1 MGAQPN
7 FGLQGI
13 CDRED
18 PFIPRRRQAD
28 PLTAFP
34 FDPYR
39 KSKGRLCMCAGVDPL
54 LGILFKSRLK
64 MSDRPRGVSQRQA
77 TVPAKEYESS
87 DQRILASGGTVA
99 LPSYYR
105 PRDVADAGTRES
117 GE

>member
-39 KSKGRLCMCAGVDPL
+39 KTKGRLCMCAGVDPL
-54 LGILFKSRLK
+54 LELELSMSGIRIE
-64 MSDRPRGVSQRQA
+64 MSSHDL
-77 TVPAKEYESS
+77 YNH
-87 DQRILASGGTVA
+87 
-99 LPSYYR
+99 
-105 PRDVADAGTRES
+105 
-117 GE
+117 